1 MDLIVKQSNMADV
14 KYIPKLRFPEFE
26 NDGEWK
32 VVKLGEIFKRI
43 TDKNKENNN
52 NVLTISAQDGLVS
65 QYDYFNKNVAAND
78 VTGYYLIK
86 TGDFAY
92 NKSRSQ
98 GYPYGAIKPLK
109 LYDKGVVST
118 LYICFRTKEQNSC
131 IDFYEHYFETDLIH
145 NEIGKIAQEGARNHG
160 LLNISTEDFFEKIS
174 LFIPSLPEQQKI
186 ASFLTLLDEQISAH
200 TKKLEALKAHKKG
213 LMQQLFPANGEKTP
227 KLRFPE
233 FKNDGEWEEV
243 RLGEIA
249 ERRKEKVGSKLLEPI
264 SVSAGIGIV
273 SQKQKFGKD
282 ISGNQYKNYIH
293 IQSGDYVYNKG
304 YSKTFPQG
312 SIYELT
318 DFAEAA
324 APNAFIC
331 FRFKN
336 NFCPQFFNGY
346 FEQNSHGKQLVKY
359 ITSGARGDGLLNLN
373 PDNFFKIKFLV
384 PTLPEQQKIA
394 SFLTSIDEMIQTLD
408 DKIRNLKIYKNGLMQ
423 QIFIK
428 TQ

>member
-1 MDLIVKQSNMADV
+1 MTDPTKILPN
-14 KYIPKLRFPEFE
+14 LRFPEFK

-32 VVKLGEIFKRI
+32 VVKLGDVFKRI

-52 NVLTISAQDGLVS
+52 NVLTISAQNGLVS

-174 LFIPSLPEQQKI
+174 LYIPSLPEQQKI
-186 ASFLTLLDEQISAH
+186 AAFLTSLDEQISAH

-213 LMQQLFPANGEKTP
+213 LMQQFFPVNGEKTP

-233 FKNDGEWEEV
+233 FENNGEWKIQTLGNCLLQAPDYGLNARAVPYSPVLPTYLRITDIDDNGCFISNKKTSVDAEITDENLLKAGDIVFARTGASVGKVYKYRAEDGALIFAGFLIRVRPDNSKYCSDYIFQYLFTEE
-243 RLGEIA
+243 
-249 ERRKEKVGSKLLEPI
+249 
-264 SVSAGIGIV
+264 
-273 SQKQKFGKD
+273 
-282 ISGNQYKNYIH
+282 YKRWIN
-293 IQSGDYVYNKG
+293 
-304 YSKTFPQG
+304 
-312 SIYELT
+312 
-318 DFAEAA
+318 
-324 APNAFIC
+324 
-331 FRFKN
+331 
-336 NFCPQFFNGY
+336 
-346 FEQNSHGKQLVKY
+346 
-359 ITSGARGDGLLNLN
+359 ITSSRSGQPGINSNEYASL
-373 PDNFFKIKFLV
+373 PIPF
-384 PTLPEQQKIA
+384 PSLPEQQKIA
-394 SFLTSIDEMIQTLD
+394 SFLSSIDDMIQAQD

-423 QIFIK
+423 QMFPHNK
-428 TQ
+428 